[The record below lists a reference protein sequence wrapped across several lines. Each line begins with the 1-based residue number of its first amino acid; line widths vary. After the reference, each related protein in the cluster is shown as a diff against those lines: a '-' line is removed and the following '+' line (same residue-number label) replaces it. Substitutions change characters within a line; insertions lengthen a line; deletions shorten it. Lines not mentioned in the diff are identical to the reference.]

1 MLAGSSFHPN
11 PCLSRHPWAPR
22 QTLHRSC
29 HNSPRPSTCHR
40 GTEKVHNWRDDPDQ
54 HSPLRK
60 KEWLTGWLY
69 FQVYPKATVSI
80 FLKIQKKAWNTRKMI
95 WSWPWYITSQ
105 NPKPWHDI
113 QLPRSPETNKTSCG
127 TYPNHPAKQSTSIKI
142 CFSCVIKL

>member
-80 FLKIQKKAWNTRKMI
+80 FLKIQKKLGTLGKWFGAGPDTLHLKILNLGMI
-95 WSWPWYITSQ
+95 FSFLVVQRQTNILWYLSQ
-105 NPKPWHDI
+105 
-113 QLPRSPETNKTSCG
+113 SPSKAINI
-127 TYPNHPAKQSTSIKI
+127 NQDLL
-142 CFSCVIKL
+142 FLRN